1 MAFVGKI
8 WQRAL
13 LWKWAKD
20 VARHLFANSPSYS
33 QIQSRGKLKPK
44 GLVFFPWPPCEKKL
58 KKNSLTEIP
67 LANASQQM
75 EKECKAN
82 PCCLESLFN
91 SSPAAKIT
99 QTAHLAHPQLI
110 LLQDSAVT
118 QDEHKLFGHHTVVR
132 QLESIW
138 MRRKGSIGQFHFL
151 LYPAAAFHTSQ

>member
-20 VARHLFANSPSYS
+20 VAKDLFANSPSYS

-44 GLVFFPWPPCEKKL
+44 GLGFFPDLTPLRKKPW
-58 KKNSLTEIP
+58 KKNSLTDIP
-67 LANASQQM
+67 LANASRQM

-118 QDEHKLFGHHTVVR
+118 QDEHKLFGHHCTMGLSPLKRCIKEFWQNV
-132 QLESIW
+132 SF
-138 MRRKGSIGQFHFL
+138 SSHF
-151 LYPAAAFHTSQ
+151 PAV